1 MKLSKLYSLTRFKA
15 EVLQEATELL
25 LQGLDNERTY
35 YLNITVPDEGT
46 WHHEDVEEFFAD
58 YRRIAIENGVYTVRV
73 GNYEVRLQ
81 QADNGVLVEVAAP
94 NQDRIRIHKTFAV
107 FEREREA
114 SRIPP
119 PATLEKPI
127 VFLGHGR
134 SGLWKDLRDMLHFK
148 HQYEVEAYEVGSRSG
163 HTIRDILTSMIKKSS
178 FAFLVMTG
186 EDETADGRL
195 HARQN
200 VVHEAG
206 LFQGALGFDRAIVML
221 EDGTEAFTN
230 IDGIQQIRFP
240 KGNIRDTFGDAL
252 AVLKREFP
260 TNK

>member
-1 MKLSKLYSLTRFKA
+1 
-15 EVLQEATELL
+15 
-25 LQGLDNERTY
+25 
-35 YLNITVPDEGT
+35 
-46 WHHEDVEEFFAD
+46 
-58 YRRIAIENGVYTVRV
+58 
-73 GNYEVRLQ
+73 
-81 QADNGVLVEVAAP
+81 
-94 NQDRIRIHKTFAV
+94 
-107 FEREREA
+107 
-114 SRIPP
+114 
-119 PATLEKPI
+119 
-127 VFLGHGR
+127 
-134 SGLWKDLRDMLHFK
+134 MLHFK